1 MSGTKVYCR
10 TYLWICSLPFLVVRM
25 MYSCKCYTVTLG
37 WRCPSNGHF
46 RIFWCSK
53 HFPGSGYICWSWKN
67 TSPFQVW
74 LAMWTVAWENR
85 RYFATPPSVSPQ
97 NVVLETSTEIPYWW
111 RVTSQIGVVF
121 LIGRAACEICFNQSE
136 ALPRS
141 SDASSVWNFC
151 THFSDVILWE
161 NLGCIAECRLLS

>member
-1 MSGTKVYCR
+1 MSSTKVYCC

-74 LAMWTVAWENR
+74 LAMWSLAWENR
-85 RYFATPPSVSPQ
+85 RYFAMPPLVSPQ
-97 NVVLETSTEIPYWW
+97 NVVLEMSTEIPYWW
-111 RVTSQIGVVF
+111 RVTSQIWVVF
-121 LIGRAACEICFNQSE
+121 LIGRAACEIASTNQKHYPNLVTHHQSGI
-136 ALPRS
+136 
-141 SDASSVWNFC
+141 SVLISQTSFC
-151 THFSDVILWE
+151 GKT
-161 NLGCIAECRLLS
+161 

>member
-1 MSGTKVYCR
+1 MLHITMNLQS
-10 TYLWICSLPFLVVRM
+10 FLVVRI
-25 MYSCKCYTVTLG
+25 MYSYKCYTVTLG

-74 LAMWTVAWENR
+74 LAMWSLAWENR
-85 RYFATPPSVSPQ
+85 QYFAMPPLVSPQ

-111 RVTSQIGVVF
+111 RITSQIWVVF
-121 LIGRAACEICFNQSE
+121 LIGRTTCEIASTNQKHYPNLVTHHQSGI
-136 ALPRS
+136 
-141 SDASSVWNFC
+141 SVLISQTSFC
-151 THFSDVILWE
+151 GKT
-161 NLGCIAECRLLS
+161 